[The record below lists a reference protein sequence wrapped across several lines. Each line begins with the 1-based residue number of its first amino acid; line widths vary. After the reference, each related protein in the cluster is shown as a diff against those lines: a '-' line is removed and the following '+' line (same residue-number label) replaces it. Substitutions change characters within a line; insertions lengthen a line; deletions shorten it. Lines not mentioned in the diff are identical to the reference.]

1 MSLEP
6 GGFAEK
12 IGNRYESSWITYQLL
27 RLLDE
32 KISFVQ
38 VEPLGDDED
47 AVDVIVG
54 NLDGSKEH
62 HQCKIGEKSVEAWTI
77 ATLESK
83 ELLTKGFEHIL
94 SGSKSYKVISR
105 IGFRLLEDIF
115 ESALN
120 STGSG
125 SEFFEHQIKEISQD
139 RIKLFNEL
147 CKKLSLD
154 QSKSDDL
161 DKALQFLKCFEIRL
175 FNEDDIDHE
184 ICKLLA
190 EKLVFEPPIQL
201 VHFLQTYPV
210 KCNKLREK
218 ITTHLLKK
226 DLETHQFSF
235 RPSPSD
241 PHTSDVIVTLNQEF
255 DQSIEPYLIS
265 QNNIYRTE
273 FTTVLESVNSSPIT
287 LIKADAGV
295 GKSAFL
301 LDLKKHFIQSGA
313 IVLPIRLDRRV
324 PEKNINQFGE
334 DLGFPCSP
342 IYCLEKYSQGQ
353 EVIVILD
360 QLDALRWTALHS
372 SNALDICIKMV
383 TEILLLRQHAS
394 ANIKIIMATRNFE
407 LEDDLRLKNWIS
419 TINNDVKQIELK
431 LFESDQIKPYISQFE
446 DYDQLSNEQKNILKI
461 PLWLG
466 IYINLANYLGKAPTF
481 STKLDLIK
489 FFIEDRFKQL
499 NEHPGIPIV
508 DSDRFFHEVILL
520 MNQLNKLSIPS
531 TQLPDGSSEIKNAM
545 VSVGLL
551 SEQNREI
558 SFRHQAIYD
567 YAIGKKL
574 FSLGLS
580 STEDFLTELGARN
593 QQTLLK
599 REHLRYALALL
610 YEADERKFCNCIEA
624 VLYHPEI
631 RFHLKSLVF
640 SVLRHIENFKAPL
653 KKLIN
658 KIINDAEL
666 APHFIRLSC
675 NGTPALIQ
683 YLSESHYLSD
693 CLEQDGETQSRAL
706 ELLSSVS
713 DKAPAILINE
723 LSRFVNQSPEWNQII
738 YNCLCWNMKSD
749 SDEHFDFRMQLI
761 KNGASSHY
769 IFWDDLT
776 KQHPLRA
783 LYLLELMCNEELHIR
798 LNSREKWYDYYT
810 ECVEKLAETHPQELL
825 NTFLPILN
833 TFFAYSK
840 QDEYCDIYK
849 WSHEYG
855 TRNTLEEFIFKCL
868 FQIIIKA
875 SKNVASEPAQLFQ
888 LLRSYQDNTNLIF
901 NRIYANVLL
910 NLDVQ
915 YADDVIK
922 WLLANPNQKFKLGN
936 DNKEPIWK
944 LTGELIKKFSPHCSQ
959 TNFEQLER
967 TIYYFSPDYE
977 LDQIK
982 WRLEATRKNYYT
994 PYWGKTQYHLLPRL
1008 DPSKISNRTR
1018 QLIAVV
1024 SRKYEKYTEDDF
1036 CHRFDSIA
1044 RIVTSPLKNI
1054 FRLSHKAWKKL
1065 ITSDPRRFNEN
1076 RFRKDGSEAS
1086 IHQFSNAFER
1096 AVISAPQRFA
1106 EFALTLPVDIPQD
1119 YINALYNG
1127 LRENDP
1133 SRVPE
1138 ELKETWEPCPIELI
1152 EQVINHFSSTEYSRA
1167 LQSLL
1172 SAKVKLLSPQY
1183 ITLLED
1189 IAKLSV
1195 DPLQGK
1201 LNIHTIGHADQLDEI
1216 SSHDLRSNTINC
1228 TRGSAYTGL
1237 ASKFWDDQDYALSHK
1252 YLIENA
1258 LNDEHAAVRMAT
1270 ADLLLPMYNYDKDY
1284 AFEKFI
1290 ELCQKDIR
1298 NTLSYGYH
1306 YYFNNAFTG
1315 QYRESFLSLVKTML
1329 ESKYEDVRKEGH
1341 KQVVA
1346 RWLFNDL
1353 FDAELQLGLESKNV
1367 ESLLGYASVIN
1378 QLLGDDTKGYD
1389 HSNLKAIFEILVN
1402 SENED
1407 ILKKMGRFFN
1417 QRFWSKR
1424 YAREFFEIY
1433 VQSKALN
1440 HNIYNVLHSIEES
1453 SIGMAQFSD
1462 LIIIMTQNIL
1472 KLKTQDLMSNLDTD
1486 AITRVIQQ
1494 LYDQAENDQDDETL
1508 SYCLDT
1514 WDELLASN
1522 HSFIRNMTD
1531 KLDTGLLT

>member
-12 IGNRYESSWITYQLL
+12 VGNRYESSWITFQLL

-32 KISFVQ
+32 KISYVQ

-54 NLDGSKEH
+54 HFDGSKEH

-105 IGFRLLEDIF
+105 IGFRLLEDIC

-125 SEFFEHQIKEISQD
+125 SEFFEHQIKEISQE
-139 RIKLFNEL
+139 RIKLFDEL
-147 CKKLSLD
+147 CKRLKLD
-154 QSKSDDL
+154 KSKSDDL
-161 DKALQFLKCFEIRL
+161 DKALFFLKSFEIRQ
-175 FNEDDIDHE
+175 FNEDDTDHE

-273 FTTVLESVNSSPIT
+273 FTTALESLNSSPIT

-353 EVIVILD
+353 EVVVILD

-383 TEILLLRQHAS
+383 KEILLLRQHAS

-466 IYINLANYLGKAPTF
+466 IYINLANDLGKAPTF

-610 YEADERKFCNCIEA
+610 YEADERIFCNCIEA

-658 KIINDAEL
+658 KIIDDAEL

-675 NGTPALIQ
+675 SGTPALVQ
-683 YLSESHYLSD
+683 YLSESHYLSNW
-693 CLEQDGETQSRAL
+693 LDGDAEMQSKAL
-706 ELLSSVS
+706 ELLNSVS
-713 DKAPAILINE
+713 DKTPKLLIHE
-723 LSRFVNQSPEWNQII
+723 LSRFMNQSPDWNQKI
-738 YNCLCWNMKSD
+738 YNCLCWKMSD
-749 SDEHFDFRMQLI
+749 DSEELFNFRIDLI
-761 KNGASSHY
+761 KSGANSHY
-769 IFWDDLT
+769 IFWDDLA
-776 KQHPLRA
+776 KQYPLRA
-783 LYLLELMCNEELHIR
+783 LHLLELMCDEPLHIR
-798 LNSREKWYDYYT
+798 LNSREKWSDYDT
-810 ECVEKLAETHPQELL
+810 ECVEKLAESHPQEVLSV
-825 NTFLPILN
+825 FLPFLYQ
-833 TFFAYSK
+833 FFSSYKAN
-840 QDEYCDIYK
+840 EYNDYT

-855 TRNTLEEFIFKCL
+855 TRTTLEEFIYKCL
-868 FQIIIKA
+868 FRLIIKA
-875 SKNVASEPAQLFQ
+875 SKNTSLETDQLLQ
-888 LLRSYQDNTNLIF
+888 LLRSYKDNTNLIF

-915 YADDVIK
+915 YADEVIE
-922 WLLANPNQKFKLGN
+922 WLLDNPNQKFKLGN
-936 DNKEPIWK
+936 DNEEPIWK
-944 LTGELIKKFSPHCSQ
+944 LTGKIIEKFSPYCSQ
-959 TNFEQLER
+959 KKFEQLES
-967 TIYYFSPDYE
+967 TIYFFPPDYN
-977 LDQIK
+977 LNQIK
-982 WRLEATRKNYYT
+982 QCLSYTRKNYYMS
-994 PYWGKTQYHLLPRL
+994 YWGKTQYHLLPKLGTLRITTE
-1008 DPSKISNRTR
+1008 SE
-1018 QLIAVV
+1018 QLITVLN
-1024 SRKYEKYTEDDF
+1024 RKFEKYTEDSF
-1036 CHRFDSIA
+1036 CNRSNCVAGF
-1044 RIVTSPLKNI
+1044 VTSPLKNPLI
-1054 FRLSHKAWKKL
+1054 LSNKAWKKL
-1065 ITSDPRRFNEN
+1065 ITSDPSKFSEN
-1076 RFRKDGSEAS
+1076 KFRGDLKEAS

-1106 EFALTLPVDIPQD
+1106 EFALTLPIDIPQD

-1138 ELKETWEPCPIELI
+1138 ELKETCEPCPIELI
-1152 EQVINHFSSTEYSRA
+1152 EQVIDHFSSTEYSRA

-1195 DPLQGK
+1195 DPLPGK
-1201 LNIHTIGHADQLDEI
+1201 LNIHTVGHADQLDEI

-1237 ASKFWDDQDYALSHK
+1237 ASKFWDDQEYALSHK

-1298 NTLSYGYH
+1298 NTLSDGYH

-1315 QYRESFLSLVKTML
+1315 HYRESFLSLVKTML
-1329 ESKYEDVRKEGH
+1329 KSKYEDVRKEGH

-1353 FDAELQLGLESKNV
+1353 FETELQLGIETKNV

-1389 HSNLKAIFEILVN
+1389 CAKLKLVFEILVN

-1407 ILKKMGRFFN
+1407 ILKKIGRFFN
-1417 QRFWSKR
+1417 QKFWLKR
-1424 YAREFFEIY
+1424 YAREFFETY
-1433 VQSKALN
+1433 VHSNALN
-1440 HNIYNVLHSIEES
+1440 HNIYNVLHSIEEIQ
-1453 SIGMAQFSD
+1453 IGMTQFSD
-1462 LIIIMTQNIL
+1462 LIIIMIQNIL
-1472 KLKTQDLMSNLDTD
+1472 KLNTQQLISHLDTD
-1486 AITRVIQQ
+1486 SITRVIQQ
-1494 LYDQAENDQDDETL
+1494 LYDQAESDQDDETL
-1508 SYCLDT
+1508 SYCLDM
-1514 WDELLASN
+1514 WDELLGSN

-1531 KLDTGLLT
+1531 KLDKGLLT